1 LRSHEKPALDLVRL
15 GEVPLLSLK
24 KRGFGRDRPQRRQ
37 VLLVQPAGQDR
48 QEVHVPARGMVV
60 VLGGGKGHLRL

>member
-1 LRSHEKPALDLVRL
+1 LDLRRP
-15 GEVPLLSLK
+15 GEIPLLSLK

-48 QEVHVPARGMVV
+48 HEMHVPARGMIV
-60 VLGGGKGHLRL
+60 VLGAGKGVVSRGWWKLA